1 MNPAPANSQSLA
13 HVLRCVHCGK
23 VQEMADRMFRCTQC
37 SELLEVQYP
46 EWAEAPPGFA
56 LRLKEIWRER
66 RGSPLA
72 ENASGVWRFREL
84 LPQVE
89 RANIVTMSEGNTPL
103 VQLKKAARALRLP
116 GLLAKH
122 QGMNPTGSFK
132 DTGISAAITM
142 AKAGGFSWVC
152 CASTGN
158 TSASVAAYAA
168 RAEMKSMVLLPAGQ
182 VAAGKLA
189 QALEYGA
196 HVLQLRTDF
205 DGCLK
210 VLHEVV
216 RKFPA
221 YLLNSLNPY
230 RLEGQKTVAFELLEQ
245 LDWNVPGHVIVPG
258 GNLANSSALGKG
270 FMELRDLG
278 LIRSLPKISII
289 QAAGANPLVRTMRE
303 NGGKELVRVNAETRA
318 TAIRIGNP
326 ASWRKAVSV
335 LRNTGGACEE
345 VSENEIAQAKA
356 ELGSEGIGCEPASAA
371 TLAGLKKL
379 AGSGFVKSGETV
391 VLVLTGH
398 MLKDVDYM
406 KQTPGPPGRAAF
418 ARAGVETPGQS
429 LLGPMDADSDTV
441 IKTLEKIYARN

>member
-1 MNPAPANSQSLA
+1 MTTLPANSRVTT

-23 VQEMADRMFRCTQC
+23 VQDTADRMFRCTQC
-37 SELLEVQYP
+37 TELLEVVYP
-46 EWAEAPPGFA
+46 DWAAAPPEFA

-72 ENASGVWRFREL
+72 ENTSGVWRFREL
-84 LPQVE
+84 LPQVD
-89 RANIVTMSEGNTPL
+89 RHNIVTMNEGNTPL
-103 VQLKKAARALRLP
+103 VPLKKTARELRLP
-116 GLLAKH
+116 HLLVKH

-142 AKAGGFSWVC
+142 AKAEGFSWVC

-168 RAEMKSMVLLPAGQ
+168 CAEMKSIVLLPAGQ

-216 RKFPA
+216 RRFHA

-230 RLEGQKTVAFELLEQ
+230 RLEGQKTVAFELMEQ
-245 LDWNVPGHVIVPG
+245 LEWRVPEHVIVPG
-258 GNLANSSALGKG
+258 GNLGNSSALGKG
-270 FMELRDLG
+270 FIELRDLG
-278 LIRSLPKISII
+278 LIKSLPKISII
-289 QAAGANPLVRTMRE
+289 QATGANPLVRTMRE
-303 NGGKELVRVNAETRA
+303 NGGKELIRVNAETRA

-335 LRNTGGACEE
+335 LKATGGACEE
-345 VSENEIAQAKA
+345 VSEKEIAQAKA
-356 ELGSEGIGCEPASAA
+356 DLGAEGIGCEPASAA

-379 AGSGFVKSGETV
+379 AAAGFVKATDTV

-406 KQTPGPPGRAAF
+406 KQS
-418 ARAGVETPGQS
+418 PGQS
-429 LLGPMDADSDTV
+429 LLGPMDAESDTV
-441 IKTLEKIYARN
+441 IRTLEQIYARH